1 MGGWGNLV
9 SSVRDCTRASREG
22 DKRTGIEPHQII
34 AAMRSNDNR
43 QQTRQQQLGQYM
55 TPAWAAH
62 ELWAAHFSDMT
73 AADIG
78 FEPTCGDGRMLQAI
92 PPHIRAYACEIDSDL
107 AAKAH
112 ARTGREIIVGD
123 VLEIDLPERFSF
135 VFGNPPFSA
144 KFLHRLLP
152 RIADRMDDGCRVG
165 LILPGYFMQSPS
177 TVMRWNKVWT
187 LCSELLPRTLF
198 PRAQLPLIFTL
209 FTKDPVPVMRG
220 MRLFAEADSIED
232 LRREFREEMTSG
244 RGLWR
249 PIVEI
254 ALRRLGGRVHLSEI
268 YEMVGTN
275 RPSKNPWWKE
285 KVRQTLQRGPGFVS
299 HGGGMWE
306 LLPIAA

>member
-1 MGGWGNLV
+1 M
-9 SSVRDCTRASREG
+9 
-22 DKRTGIEPHQII
+22 RTNED
-34 AAMRSNDNR
+34 RNK
-43 QQTRQQQLGQYM
+43 TRQQQLAQYM
-55 TPAWAAH
+55 TPAWAAN

-73 AADIG
+73 ASDVG

-92 PPHIRAYACEIDSDL
+92 PGDIRAYGCEIDPDL
-107 AAKAH
+107 AAKARL
-112 ARTGREIIVGD
+112 RTGRDIIVGD
-123 VLEIDLPERFSF
+123 VLEVELPEGFTF

-144 KFLHRLLP
+144 KFLHALLP
-152 RIADRMDDGCRVG
+152 RLADRMAEGGRVG

-187 LCSELLPRTLF
+187 LYSELLPRTLF

-209 FTKDPVPVMRG
+209 FTKDPVPAMKG

-232 LRREFREEMTSG
+232 LRREFRHEMTNG

-249 PIVEI
+249 PLVAT

-268 YEMVGTN
+268 YDTIGLC

-285 KVRQTLQRGPGFVS
+285 KVRQTLQRGPGFIS

-306 LLPIAA
+306 LQESDPVAA